1 VLRRKCCQQLKQVEP
16 QYRQQAIYDMVLS
29 IMEQQPQE
37 QEQQGAQGQTMM
49 AMVEAAHMALQLP
62 AMCGLHQPGYG
73 TALFGMAGPFGM
85 ASGAYQPSYGSSPFD
100 MAGGGMY
107 QPGYGTSPFGMAAG
121 GMYQASCSTSPFGMA
136 GGGVPS

>member
-16 QYRQQAIYDMVLS
+16 QYCQQAIYDMVLS

-37 QEQQGAQGQTMM
+37 QEQQGGYQQGAQGQTMM
-49 AMVEAAHMALQLP
+49 AMVEAAQMVLQLP

-73 TALFGMAGPFGM
+73 TALFGMAGGAYQASYGTSPFGM

-100 MAGGGMY
+100 MA
-107 QPGYGTSPFGMAAG
+107 AG
-121 GMYQASCSTSPFGMA
+121 GMYQTSCNTSPFGMA